1 MIKPE
6 LDHPILVLA
15 VIKDMT
21 YDFDSL
27 RFLVENQGVYQL
39 EYANLKKKFF
49 NVNVI
54 IKNV

>member
-39 EYANLKKKFF
+39 EYANLKKK
-49 NVNVI
+49 VL
-54 IKNV
+54 